1 MVRHAAV
8 LRMCNVKPY
17 ARTTGS
23 LAFLF
28 SSRPLNCFLT
38 LFFPLC
44 FIFFFHALEESSADS
59 SLIVEWEGFEALEPI
74 ENVTAEEPSGTV
86 KTQTT
91 PEEEPIQAGEAEE
104 LRAESQQQ
112 RQRLSPAEL
121 SESSDDGSGDEYVE
135 EGLRREDAAEGGHK
149 RKVRHHAPSTARTQR
164 SHCTPSVKRANNRR
178 ITASS
183 SDSEGSEKEKAA
195 TTSAH
200 PRRKSVTST
209 KLKIA
214 STSPPPGR
222 LKRKQSINATG
233 AAAAPTVA
241 KRKRAESTSTTTSAT
256 DDPARKYC
264 LGKFTEMFTGIYTQ
278 HPYIQQEG
286 KAEEE
291 ESKKVMAERK
301 PEGLAEEEKTQ
312 VRERATVFAAELE
325 QAVFDTY
332 AESDKHGKLGAG
344 VKYKYVSQLLAQK
357 LLLTTIL
364 HPLLSLLRERFR
376 TLTFNLQQ
384 SDRVALHKRIA
395 SGQVAAAKL
404 ATMSSTELA
413 SQEQQESIKL
423 AEQEALEH
431 SILVKATVPRAKI
444 THKGL
449 QDIEDVNEDSL
460 VAKQREREQEMA
472 EQERE
477 RERLARLR
485 TVQPQSHMHSN
496 PPSASAPPESPVVP
510 SSASGAAPAS
520 WGAPPPV
527 PITQA
532 PDLAPAMDTE
542 LNLGDFIHMDDEP
555 SESASA
561 PIASPVE
568 PNLPASSGESS
579 GIGQGQ
585 GQQGVSTAITG
596 ISPFAPSKPD
606 MPPRASFDLNALWS
620 APPPPPPPAP
630 PNEDGDAPREGTD
643 VNDGGDAMDLGTPPP
658 PADEVSSRG
667 GEPAYEGGPERGGA
681 EHEGEG
687 GDDLDFA
694 MFLGQEEEEKDK
706 EKDKEK
712 ETAGLASRP
721 DPQVVFEG
729 LPHVWNGIVSRRLS
743 FLCESERDEH

>member
-1 MVRHAAV
+1 
-8 LRMCNVKPY
+8 
-17 ARTTGS
+17 
-23 LAFLF
+23 
-28 SSRPLNCFLT
+28 
-38 LFFPLC
+38 
-44 FIFFFHALEESSADS
+44 
-59 SLIVEWEGFEALEPI
+59 
-74 ENVTAEEPSGTV
+74 
-86 KTQTT
+86 
-91 PEEEPIQAGEAEE
+91 
-104 LRAESQQQ
+104 
-112 RQRLSPAEL
+112 
-121 SESSDDGSGDEYVE
+121 
-135 EGLRREDAAEGGHK
+135 
-149 RKVRHHAPSTARTQR
+149 
-164 SHCTPSVKRANNRR
+164 
-178 ITASS
+178 
-183 SDSEGSEKEKAA
+183 
-195 TTSAH
+195 
-200 PRRKSVTST
+200 
-209 KLKIA
+209 
-214 STSPPPGR
+214 
-222 LKRKQSINATG
+222 
-233 AAAAPTVA
+233 
-241 KRKRAESTSTTTSAT
+241 
-256 DDPARKYC
+256 
-264 LGKFTEMFTGIYTQ
+264 MFTGIYTQ

-291 ESKKVMAERK
+291 EESKKVMAERK
-301 PEGLAEEEKTQ
+301 SEGLVEEEKIQ
-312 VRERATVFAAELE
+312 LRERATAFAAELE

-332 AESDKHGKLGAG
+332 AESDKHGKLGVG
-344 VKYKYVSQLLAQK
+344 VKYKYVSQRLAHK
-357 LLLTTIL
+357 LSLTTIL
-364 HPLLSLLRERFR
+364 YLLLSLYRERFR

-384 SDRVALHKRIA
+384 SDRVALHKRIS

-527 PITQA
+527 PTTQA
-532 PDLAPAMDTE
+532 PDLAPTMDTE

-555 SESASA
+555 SEPASA
-561 PIASPVE
+561 PIASPVA
-568 PNLPASSGESS
+568 PNLPASSGESP
-579 GIGQGQ
+579 GTGQGQ

-620 APPPPPPPAP
+620 APPPPAP

-643 VNDGGDAMDLGTPPP
+643 ANDGGDAMDLGTPPP
-658 PADEVSSRG
+658 PTKEVSSRE

-712 ETAGLASRP
+712 EATGFASRP
-721 DPQVVFEG
+721 DPQAVFEG
-729 LPHVWNGIVSRRLS
+729 LPHVWNGIVSRRFS
-743 FLCESERDEH
+743 FL